1 MSNNMKEYIQNE
13 KPRIARLLNKSI
25 DDLTLGDY
33 YNKEYF
39 NGFFELGFCKI

>member
-25 DDLTLGDY
+25 DDLTLEDY

-39 NGFFELGFCKI
+39 NGFFELRFCKI